1 MATLIGKE
9 DSVVDMLV
17 HLAELDFDAIA
28 AYQAAITRLDSPRC
42 TAAMQEFMNDHVR
55 HTRELAP
62 IIVSLGGKPPLE
74 GDLKGILT
82 QGKVVIGQIA
92 GDTGILAAMRSNEQD
107 TNTAYENAFLRTEL
121 SEHARAVLSRGL
133 SDERRHKQ
141 WIEKELAQPGGRDA
155 GAMDEG
161 DGSSESVQSAV
172 TVR

>member
-9 DSVVDMLV
+9 NSVVDMLV

-28 AYQAAITRLDSPRC
+28 AYQAAIERLDAARC
-42 TAAMQEFMNDHVR
+42 KAAMQEFMSDHVR

-62 IIVSLGGKPPLE
+62 LIVSLGGKPPLE

-107 TNTAYENAFLRTEL
+107 TNTAYENALMRTEL
-121 SEHARAVLSRGL
+121 SEHARTVLARGL
-133 SDERRHKQ
+133 ADERRHKQ
-141 WIEKELAQPGGRDA
+141 WLEKELAQPGSRDA
-155 GAMDEG
+155 GAMDGADG
-161 DGSSESVQSAV
+161 DAAGVQSAT